1 MQQDDLFDSAKVVT
15 VPEDAARRAAE
26 LAEKLNRWNIEY
38 YVNDNPSVPDSVYD
52 AAFQELEKLESEYP
66 SLKTPHS
73 PTQRVGGEVRSDLAK
88 ITHRV
93 LHSHGN
99 GLLRPG
105 GLCL

>member
-93 LHSHGN
+93 PMLSIHTETPLPLTGA
-99 GLLRPG
+99 
-105 GLCL
+105 